1 MRFSPKPVELNRW
14 REVAIAHH
22 SLDGILHNVKQ
33 DILLTEGEQDHLLNG
48 DWIYRA
54 MRELISAR
62 SVTARIFHRARGR
75 RATLPGRQF
84 GACARRNRPL
94 AGAVLPGDISDQLV
108 KLNVQRI

>member
-54 MRELISAR
+54 MRELVCAR
-62 SVTARIFHRARGR
+62 SVTARIFTAHEGGEQHCQVGNSALARDEIVR
-75 RATLPGRQF
+75 WL
-84 GACARRNRPL
+84 ARFYPEMSAIN
-94 AGAVLPGDISDQLV
+94 S
-108 KLNVQRI
+108 

>member
-14 REVAIAHH
+14 REVAIAHN

-54 MRELISAR
+54 MRELVCAFR
-62 SVTARIFHRARGR
+62 HGADLHRARGR

-94 AGAVLPGDISDQLV
+94 ACAVLPGDVSDQLV